1 MKKLSLLYLL
11 LTLSLLP
18 MSGCHTELDNEI
30 DILTRR
36 IEKLEKR
43 CNEMN
48 TTIQGL
54 RTLVNTLQENDYVT
68 RVETIYDGNAIIG
81 YTICFTH
88 SDPITLYNG
97 TDAGT
102 PELGLALG
110 EDGIYYW
117 TVKYP
122 GDEQATF
129 ITDNF
134 GVRLPASATSPILKI
149 ENGYWMVTYDNGDI
163 WYNLGKAT
171 GEDGKSFFNSLV
183 PSTSGDYVI
192 LSLLNGTTLSVPVWD
207 HFQKLEQAY
216 QQSYQNLVSFLAL
229 SNHFLDKISV
239 SSVLPILRNEE
250 TIGYRLVLTDGS
262 SYSFYNGTT
271 TNIPSILV
279 QEQDDILYWAIRYGN
294 DPDFDWI
301 LDENG
306 NFVRADAPEGLI
318 PKITLKRQYGVDN
331 LYYWAI
337 AYGNEEP
344 QFLLHKGEKVAASAQ
359 APDPVI
365 KSIVEVL
372 EDRVRITLSDKQ
384 EIYIPLAHAFSLSL
398 SSPVVDNTLMM
409 APSDTLSFTC
419 QIPQAN
425 PQFTLLP
432 VTHDDF
438 YAEATRTSDT
448 GWDVRVISPAS
459 FVAPMTSRLDLL
471 VSDGRGSMKNVI
483 VTILTN

>member
-1 MKKLSLLYLL
+1 MKKIPLYLL
-11 LTLSLLP
+11 LTLSLLFVG
-18 MSGCHTELDNEI
+18 GCHTELDN
-30 DILTRR
+30 DIEALTRR

-43 CNEMN
+43 CAEMN
-48 TTIQGL
+48 TTLQGL
-54 RTLVNTLQENDYVT
+54 RTLVNKLQENDYVT
-68 RVETIYDGNAIIG
+68 RVETIYDGNTIIG
-81 YTICFTH
+81 YTLCFTH

-102 PELGLALG
+102 PELGLGLG

-134 GVRLPASATSPILKI
+134 GVRLPASAHSPQLKI
-149 ENGYWMVTYDNGDI
+149 ENGYWMVTYDGGEI

-171 GEDGKSFFNSLV
+171 GEDGKSFFDSI
-183 PSTSGDYVI
+183 SQSGDYI
-192 LSLLNGTTLSVPVWD
+192 QFSLLNGTEISIPTWD
-207 HFQKLEQAY
+207 SFDKLQQAY
-216 QQSYQNLVSFLAL
+216 TQTYRNLVSFVSL
-229 SNHFLDKISV
+229 SNHFLDKVSV
-239 SSVLPILRNEE
+239 SGVLPIVHGEE
-250 TIGYRLVLTDGS
+250 TIGYQLVLTDGS
-262 SYSFYNGTT
+262 TYDFYNGTN
-271 TNIPSILV
+271 TNIPTILA
-279 QEQDDILYWAIRYGN
+279 QEKDGKPYWAIRYGN
-294 DPDFDWI
+294 DPDFEWI

-306 NFVRADAPEGLI
+306 AMVRADAPEGLI

-331 LYYWAI
+331 KYYWAI
-337 AYGNEEP
+337 AYGNQEP
-344 QFLLHKGEKVAASAQ
+344 QFLLYNGEMVPASAQ

-398 SSPVVDNTLMM
+398 SSPVIDNTLMM

-471 VSDGRGSMKNVI
+471 VSDGRGSMKNVV

>member
-1 MKKLSLLYLL
+1 MKKITLYLL
-11 LTLSLLP
+11 LTLSLLLAG
-18 MSGCHTELDNEI
+18 GCHTDLDNEI
-30 DILTRR
+30 DALARR

-43 CNEMN
+43 CAEMN

-54 RTLVNTLQENDYVT
+54 RTLANTLQENDYVT

-81 YTICFTH
+81 YSICFTH

-134 GVRLPASATSPILKI
+134 GVRLPASAHSPELKI
-149 ENGYWMVTYDNGDI
+149 ENGYWMVTYDGGEI

-171 GEDGKSFFNSLV
+171 GEDGKSFFDSINLSA
-183 PSTSGDYVI
+183 SGDYVI
-192 LSLLNGTTLSVPVWD
+192 FSLLNGTDIVVPTWD
-207 HFQKLEQAY
+207 SFEKLQQAY
-216 QQSYQNLVSFLAL
+216 EQTYQNLITFLNL
-229 SNHFLDKISV
+229 SNRMLERISV
-239 SSVLPILRNEE
+239 SSVVPIVRGEE
-250 TIGYRLVLTDGS
+250 TVGYQLVLTDGS
-262 SYSFYNGTT
+262 SYSFYNGTS
-271 TNIPSILV
+271 TNIPSIIA
-279 QEQDDILYWAIRYGN
+279 QEQDGILYWAIRYGN
-294 DPDFDWI
+294 DPGFDWI

-306 NFVRADAPEGLI
+306 NMVRADAPEGLV
-318 PKITLKRQYGVDN
+318 PKISLKRQYGGDN

-337 AYGNEEP
+337 AYGDEEP
-344 QFLLHKGEKVAASAQ
+344 QYLLYNGEMVSATAQ

-365 KSIVEVL
+365 KSIVEVQ

-384 EIYIPLAHAFSLSL
+384 ELYIPLAHAISVTLSK
-398 SSPVVDNTLMM
+398 PVTDNTLMM

-425 PQFTLLP
+425 PQFTLLT

-438 YAEATRTSDT
+438 YADATRTSDT
-448 GWDVRVISPAS
+448 DWTVRVISPAS
-459 FVAPMTSRLDLL
+459 FVAPMTSRIDLL
-471 VSDGRGSMKNVI
+471 ISDGRGSMKNV
-483 VTILTN
+483 VLTILTN

>member
-1 MKKLSLLYLL
+1 MKKIPLYLL
-11 LTLSLLP
+11 LTLSLLFTG
-18 MSGCHTELDNEI
+18 GCHTELDN
-30 DILTRR
+30 DIEALTRR

-43 CNEMN
+43 CAEMN
-48 TTIQGL
+48 TTLQGL
-54 RTLVNTLQENDYVT
+54 QTLVNKLQENDYVT
-68 RVETIYDGNAIIG
+68 RVETIYDGNTIIG
-81 YTICFTH
+81 YTLCFTH

-102 PELGLALG
+102 PELGLGLG

-134 GVRLPASATSPILKI
+134 GVRLPASAHSPQLKI
-149 ENGYWMVTYDNGDI
+149 ENGYWMVTYDGGEI

-171 GEDGKSFFNSLV
+171 GEDGKSFFDSI
-183 PSTSGDYVI
+183 SQSGDYI
-192 LSLLNGTTLSVPVWD
+192 QFSLLNGTEISIPTWD
-207 HFQKLEQAY
+207 SFDKLQQAY
-216 QQSYQNLVSFLAL
+216 TQTYRNLVSFVTL
-229 SNHFLDKISV
+229 SNHFLDKVSV
-239 SSVLPILRNEE
+239 SGVLPIVHGEE
-250 TIGYRLVLTDGS
+250 TIGYQLVLTEGS
-262 SYSFYNGTT
+262 TYDFYNGTT
-271 TNIPSILV
+271 TNIPTILA
-279 QEQDDILYWAIRYGN
+279 ESKGRELYWAIRYGN
-294 DPDFDWI
+294 DPDFEWI

-306 NFVRADAPEGLI
+306 EMVRADAPEGLI
-318 PKITLKRQYGVDN
+318 PKISLKRQYGVDN
-331 LYYWAI
+331 KYYWAI
-337 AYGNEEP
+337 AYGNQEP
-344 QFLLHKGEKVAASAQ
+344 QFLLYNGEMVPASAQ

-398 SSPVVDNTLMM
+398 SSPVIDNTLMM

-425 PQFTLLP
+425 QQFTLLP

-471 VSDGRGSMKNVI
+471 VSDGRGSMKNVV